1 MFKSTGLV
9 SYLLCEIEL
18 GRGWWFVQ
26 VLTLLSYISQLAAS
40 LVGTGPDPEVF
51 HEMRGGGN

>member
-1 MFKSTGLV
+1 MFKSTGFV

-40 LVGTGPDPEVF
+40 LVGTSPDPEVF